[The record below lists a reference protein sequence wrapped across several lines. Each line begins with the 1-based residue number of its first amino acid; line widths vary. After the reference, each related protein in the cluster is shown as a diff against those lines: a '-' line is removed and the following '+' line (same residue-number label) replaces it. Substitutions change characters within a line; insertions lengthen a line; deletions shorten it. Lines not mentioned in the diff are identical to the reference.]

1 MWSKVVFVALLCHLA
16 SSKQIISTTYVEN
29 LRSADGPNSRIVSGW
44 DALPG
49 QIPYQV
55 AVRILD
61 QQFRILGCGG
71 SAIHEQWVITA
82 AHCTAN
88 YRSVTILGGLVH
100 MQNAEY
106 VSESFE
112 WYNYPTFNS
121 NSPGAVQPNDVAL
134 VKLQNPMVFSANLQR
149 VKLQSSADAYRE
161 YAGDRLIASGWGR
174 TWTDGFTT
182 DMLQWVYLV
191 GVAQFTCTRTFG
203 SVVNENSI
211 CARHYNV
218 TSQSICQG
226 DSGGPLVYKDYDGV
240 PVLIGISSFVAGTAS
255 GGCHSGHP
263 AGFIRP
269 GPFHNWYQQVTGINF
284 ERLDDEPIT
293 TTSRPENIT
302 TTSRPENTTT
312 PFPTTAF
319 PPTNITT
326 TSPPEN
332 ITTTSRPENITT
344 TSRPENITTTS
355 RPENITTTSRPENI
369 TTTSRPENI
378 TTPFPTTAFPPTNTT
393 TPIQTTTA
401 SPDVTG
407 QPDESEESEESDES
421 DEDETVNKILKKLKI
436 RVKVMVDMKKYKS
449 KNGQIR
455 EVVDQI
461 E

>member
-55 AVRILD
+55 ALRILD
-61 QQFRILGCGG
+61 QHFRILGCGG

-88 YRSVTILGGLVH
+88 YRSVTVLGGLVH

-134 VKLQNPMVFSANLQR
+134 VRLQHPMVFSANLQR
-149 VKLQSSADAYRE
+149 VKLQSSADAHRE
-161 YAGDRLIASGWGR
+161 YDGDRLIASGWGR

-182 DMLQWVYLV
+182 DTLQWVYLV
-191 GVAQFTCTRTFG
+191 GVAQFTCSRTFG

-226 DSGGPLVYKDYDGV
+226 DSGGPLVYRDYDGV
-240 PVLIGISSFVAGTAS
+240 PVLIGISSFVAGSAS

-284 ERLDDEPIT
+284 ETLDDEPIT
-293 TTSRPENIT
+293 TTSP
-302 TTSRPENTTT
+302 PANTTT
-312 PFPTTAF
+312 PIP
-319 PPTNITT
+319 TT

-332 ITTTSRPENITT
+332 ITTTSRPENTTTPIPTT
-344 TSRPENITTTS
+344 TSPPENITTTS
-355 RPENITTTSRPENI
+355 RPENTTTPIPTTAFPPTNI
-369 TTTSRPENI
+369 TTTSRPENT
-378 TTPFPTTAFPPTNTT
+378 TTPIPTTAFPPTNAT
-393 TPIQTTTA
+393 TPIPTTTA

-461 E
+461 Q